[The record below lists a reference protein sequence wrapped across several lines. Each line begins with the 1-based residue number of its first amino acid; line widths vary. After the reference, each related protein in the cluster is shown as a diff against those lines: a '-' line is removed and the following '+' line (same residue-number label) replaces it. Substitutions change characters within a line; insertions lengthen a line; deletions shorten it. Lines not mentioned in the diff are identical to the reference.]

1 MVRKGG
7 TREGCRRQ
15 GEAGVCAC
23 ASNRA
28 LGRGLQPE
36 GQCIIPPVLLT
47 TSQYY
52 SCCIL
57 TELLPFRR
65 CLRWWARCEAVLG
78 FFVLL
83 PWSALTRSLPS
94 CMISR
99 TDLRREGPPPD
110 EPVVAAVA
118 AVAVVAAGIVAVNDE
133 VLSESLTKL
142 HDTTGFVAKL
152 SAVNAASYTP
162 SSMDTSSTPAVL

>member
-1 MVRKGG
+1 
-7 TREGCRRQ
+7 
-15 GEAGVCAC
+15 
-23 ASNRA
+23 
-28 LGRGLQPE
+28 
-36 GQCIIPPVLLT
+36 
-47 TSQYY
+47 
-52 SCCIL
+52 
-57 TELLPFRR
+57 
-65 CLRWWARCEAVLG
+65 
-78 FFVLL
+78 
-83 PWSALTRSLPS
+83 
-94 CMISR
+94 MISR

-110 EPVVAAVA
+110 EP

>member
-1 MVRKGG
+1 MAVHDP
-7 TREGCRRQ
+7 T
-15 GEAGVCAC
+15 CA
-23 ASNRA
+23 AHYFA
-28 LGRGLQPE
+28 ILQRG
-36 GQCIIPPVLLT
+36 
-47 TSQYY
+47 
-52 SCCIL
+52 CIL

-78 FFVLL
+78 F
-83 PWSALTRSLPS
+83 SALTRSRPS

-118 AVAVVAAGIVAVNDE
+118 VVAAGIVAVNDE
-133 VLSESLTKL
+133 VLRESLTKL
-142 HDTTGFVAKL
+142 HDATGSVAEL
-152 SAVNAASYTP
+152 SAVDAALYTP